1 MSNAKHL
8 AELAGV
14 SSLDGSV
21 TVTDA
26 KGVTQVFDT
35 AADAAEAWTARL
47 HRLAWRR
54 GAFFERLDAP
64 APLLEVPQ
72 VPKPHRSAAPQCDAD
87 HATHGRCT
95 LPHEHTGSHVGYVSG
110 RWGPG
115 AETHARRKK
124 KGSSR
129 RAHQRSTEDTSLSDD
144 DA

>member
-72 VPKPHRSAAPQCDAD
+72 VPQPPRVGGAMSAEEPTQ
-87 HATHGRCT
+87 G
-95 LPHEHTGSHVGYVSG
+95 
-110 RWGPG
+110 
-115 AETHARRKK
+115 RKK
-124 KGSSR
+124 KGSARRSR
-129 RAHQRSTEDTSLSDD
+129 QRSTEDTSPSDD